1 MDMAEGYRQSVRAQ
15 GHAPQAEI
23 CFDPFHVVSMATRA
37 LDEVRREGWR
47 LLRQVDPRLAKMF
60 RGWRWVLL
68 KNPENLSPRQAA
80 LLEAIRRDGGL
91 LWRAY
96 QLKEALRGIFA
107 GDLSVEEA
115 RELLE
120 SWCERA
126 QTSGM
131 RAFAKLAGTV
141 HAHIDGILAALRV
154 GLTNARAEGINTKV
168 RLITRRAYG
177 FHSAEAVIALVML
190 TCGPVTLRLPY
201 ERLRR

>member
-1 MDMAEGYRQSVRAQ
+1 
-15 GHAPQAEI
+15 
-23 CFDPFHVVSMATRA
+23 
-37 LDEVRREGWR
+37 
-47 LLRQVDPRLAKMF
+47 MF

-131 RAFAKLAGTV
+131 RAFAKVAGTV
-141 HAHIDGILAALRV
+141 RAHIDGILAALRV